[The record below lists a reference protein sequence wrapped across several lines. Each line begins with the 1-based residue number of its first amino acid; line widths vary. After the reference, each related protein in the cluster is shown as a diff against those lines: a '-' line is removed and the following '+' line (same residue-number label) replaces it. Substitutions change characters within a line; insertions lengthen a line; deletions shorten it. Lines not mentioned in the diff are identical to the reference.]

1 MRRRRSSRDTS
12 LLAGWLFADLL
23 LGFAVIVLGST
34 RGGLPASSAGSTTTS
49 SVIEATTT
57 TTTTTTTPTSSTPP
71 RPPGV
76 DLQPLRVEAA
86 ADFGL
91 LTGPPSPERDAEV
104 LRVVTD
110 VQNQVSAAGMAGKR
124 VALLITFGVHPTTGE
139 GQRVADAFN
148 QGLRDLLPDSFGG
161 AVPRSFDY
169 YSNQGIGTLRSEIY
183 FFTD

>member
-1 MRRRRSSRDTS
+1 M
-12 LLAGWLFADLL
+12 
-23 LGFAVIVLGST
+23 
-34 RGGLPASSAGSTTTS
+34 
-49 SVIEATTT
+49 
-57 TTTTTTTPTSSTPP
+57 
-71 RPPGV
+71 
-76 DLQPLRVEAA
+76 
-86 ADFGL
+86 
-91 LTGPPSPERDAEV
+91 
-104 LRVVTD
+104 VTD
-110 VQNQVSAAGMAGKR
+110 VQNQVTAAGMGGKR